1 LPWEAPGKQPG
12 ASRDVQR
19 CRGETDVGSW
29 PFRQARARER
39 LDDRRWSRSSCESA
53 HHPEQ
58 GFRACVGILR
68 FARTYGTEQLEA
80 ACARAL
86 QIGARSYSSVK
97 SILKNDLDR
106 RRPEP
111 ATDGPAIVHA
121 NIRGPTYF
129 H

>member
-1 LPWEAPGKQPG
+1 MPSSHRRYADWTPESLRRRA
-12 ASRDVQR
+12 
-19 CRGETDVGSW
+19 GEIGRSTSALVDIIM
-29 PFRQARARER
+29 RER
-39 LDDRRWSRSSCESA
+39 T
-53 HHPEQ
+53 HPEQ

-68 FARTYGTEQLEA
+68 FARTYGTERLEA